1 MFSPTN
7 TFFLNSCKDWT
18 LSYDMIV
25 LRQMLIPTFNH
36 LFPGKT
42 MILVA
47 DNAPYHR
54 SQGEDGA
61 IKVNT
66 ANRPD
71 LIEWLEE
78 KCDEVDVDTVKWER
92 NKSQISN
99 ISLLAKYKA
108 FHCCSN
114 ITNLNTGLRF
124 NIFLVLY
131 TQV

>member
-1 MFSPTN
+1 MFNPTN
-7 TFFLNSCKDWT
+7 TFFLNSCKDWM
-18 LSYDMIV
+18 LSHEMIV

-66 ANRPD
+66 ANRSD

-92 NKSQISN
+92 KNPQISK
-99 ISLLAKYKA
+99 ISL
-108 FHCCSN
+108 F
-114 ITNLNTGLRF
+114 TD
-124 NIFLVLY
+124 
-131 TQV
+131 